1 MRVLMVS
8 KALVVGA
15 YQRKLEAIA
24 QQPGVELV
32 CVVPPS
38 WRQDG
43 REQPLERAYTNGYEL
58 IVEPIRWNGKFHIFH
73 FPGLGRQLARV
84 QPDLVHVDEEPYN
97 LATFLAIRAARQIG
111 ARSLF
116 FTWQNLPRQYP
127 APFSWIER
135 AVYRQA
141 PRAIAGNAEAAE
153 VLRHKGYRGG
163 IDVIPQFGVDPELFS
178 PERRGDRPPG
188 KPFTVG
194 YLGRLVEEKGL
205 PLLLEAVAGL
215 PGAWRLELYGH
226 GPRQTELV
234 ARSRELGIAGQVLI
248 RAPVPSRQVPEL
260 LRSFDALVL
269 PSRTLPRWKE
279 QFGRV
284 LVEAMACGV
293 PVVGS
298 TSGEIPNVIGEAGLR
313 FAEGDAAALRARL
326 AELQGSERRRAELGA
341 RGRVRVLERFTHEKI
356 ARQTV
361 EVYRAME

>member
-1 MRVLMVS
+1 MVS
-8 KALVVGA
+8 KVARRRRVPAEARGDGA
-15 YQRKLEAIA
+15 ASGDR
-24 QQPGVELV
+24 QPGLR
-32 CVVPPS
+32 VPPS
-38 WRQDG
+38 WRQRWARD
-43 REQPLERAYTNGYEL
+43 R
-58 IVEPIRWNGKFHIFH
+58 RWNGPIPAATSWSSSRSAGTASFTSSISRAWDDSSRAF
-73 FPGLGRQLARV
+73 G
-84 QPDLVHVDEEPYN
+84 PDLVHVDEEPYN
-97 LATFLAIRAARQIG
+97 LATFLAIRAARQMG

-127 APFSWIER
+127 PPFSWIER
-135 AVYRQA
+135 EVYRQA

-178 PERRGDRPPG
+178 PERRGDRPAG

-205 PLLLEAVAGL
+205 PLLLEAVAAL
-215 PGAWRLELYGH
+215 PGEWRLELYGH
-226 GPRQTELV
+226 GPRQSELI
-234 ARSRELGIAGQVLI
+234 ARSRELGIAGRVLI

-260 LRSFDALVL
+260 LRSFDTLVL

-298 TSGEIPNVIGEAGLR
+298 TSGEIPNVIGEAGLH
-313 FAEGDAAALRARL
+313 FVEGDAAALRARL

-356 ARQTV
+356 GRQTV
-361 EVYRAME
+361 QVYRAMG